1 MGSRGL
7 FLNKS
12 TGTLAVEDCISRT
25 GTRTVLE
32 CSVSIEL
39 SLEQYRICRTG
50 TGAVM
55 ASIISEE
62 FVMGH

>member
-1 MGSRGL
+1 M

-12 TGTLAVEDCISRT
+12 TGTMAVADCVSRT
-25 GTRTVLE
+25 GTRKVLE

-39 SLEQYRICRTG
+39 SLELYRICRTS

-55 ASIISEE
+55 GSIISER
-62 FVMGH
+62 FVMRQ